1 MRFPYTLIPTG
12 HMIPSLGGRTVRPR
26 PLVEVGVVGPATT
39 RARLA
44 LLDTGADDTVFHE
57 SLAAVIGI
65 DLSGAPTLSMNV
77 ATAGRAVPVRYAP
90 VMLRLTDGQEM
101 REWPA
106 VVAFTPARL
115 VYPMLGFAGCLQFF
129 DANFRGAVEVVELTT
144 NALYPGT

>member
-1 MRFPYTLIPTG
+1 MRFQYKLIQTHQPV
-12 HMIPSLGGRTVRPR
+12 IPLGGRFVRPR
-26 PLVEVGVVGPATT
+26 PLLDVSVIGPSDT
-39 RARLA
+39 RVRRA
-44 LLDTGADDTVFHE
+44 LLDSGADDTVFHE
-57 SLAAVIGI
+57 SLAPALGV
-65 DLSGAPTLSMNV
+65 DLTNAPRSVANV
-77 ATAGRAVPVRYAP
+77 ATAGGAVPVYYAP
-90 VMLRLTDGQEM
+90 VMLRLTDGLEM